1 MYVDVRVNVCDMCV
15 CVRVFVCAVH
25 VYVYICIYLC
35 ALCVK
40 QRETKRQSERRVAA
54 SERKGD
60 GAGKRGREWD
70 AKCRGEKRGT
80 Q

>member
-1 MYVDVRVNVCDMCV
+1 MYVDVRVNVYDMYV
-15 CVRVFVCAVH
+15 CV
-25 VYVYICIYLC
+25 YVSLYARYTCTYICIYLC